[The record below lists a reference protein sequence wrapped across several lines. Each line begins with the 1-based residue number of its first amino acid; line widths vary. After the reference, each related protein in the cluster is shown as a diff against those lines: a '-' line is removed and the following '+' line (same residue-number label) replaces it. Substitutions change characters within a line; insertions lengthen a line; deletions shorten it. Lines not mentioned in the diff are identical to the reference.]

1 MFIAVAKHPTL
12 DLPNAVYVGRTRAVG
27 KQYPMSYHQL
37 ANPFHIGTDGSQ
49 EEVVAKY
56 RQWLF
61 QRIKLGASPIR
72 YALLA
77 LLEQAKTTG
86 VVLVCHCTNNLAGG
100 PLGDECH
107 AQVVAKALKWMAH
120 EKERTGFYPTCARYW
135 EKVNA

>member
-1 MFIAVAKHPTL
+1 MMIAVAKHPAV
-12 DLPNAVYVGRTRAVG
+12 LPNAVYVGRTRSAG
-27 KQYPMSYHQL
+27 KQYPTAYHQL
-37 ANPFHIGTDGSQ
+37 ANPFRIGADGSR

-61 QRIKLGASPIR
+61 QRIKIGTSTIR

-86 VVLVCHCTNNLAGG
+86 VVLVCHCTNNLVGG

-107 AQVVAKALKWMAH
+107 AQVVARALEWM
-120 EKERTGFYPTCARYW
+120 ERERERIGFYPTCAKYW
-135 EKVNA
+135 EEVA